1 MQTFIGIVIALIIFG
16 VLVLI
21 HEFGHFIVAVKNKV
35 TVNEFSIG
43 MGPRIYS
50 HVAKSG
56 TRYSLKL
63 LPLGGSCA
71 MLGEDEDSNEE
82 GSFNSKSIWARM
94 AIVFAGP
101 FFNFILA
108 FVLALIVIGAK
119 GIDKSYVTYVDEK
132 SPAYEAGLRV
142 GDKITKFNGAHA
154 TLGREIYL
162 EEYVNPLDGS
172 NISITFTRNGEK
184 KSITYKPSTQKK
196 AIVGMSYTTQD
207 TKATVEQVTKNSPM
221 AEAGVMAGDVVT
233 EIDGTKITTGS
244 DMAKY
249 ISEHPFGEKEV
260 NITLDRKGK
269 EIKVVLK
276 PKVTEIAD
284 RGFVYNLARE
294 KVSFGNVIKYSFTE
308 VRYEIATVLK
318 SLKMLVTGQVSANE
332 ISGPVGIVTVI
343 GDTYT
348 SAKSSGATVTIL
360 SLINLAIMLS
370 ANLGVMNLLP
380 IPALDGGRIFLY
392 LIEIIIGK
400 PIPKDKEGM
409 IHFVG
414 FVLLMALMVFLLFN
428 DIRKLI

>member
-1 MQTFIGIVIALIIFG
+1 MCIRDR
-16 VLVLI
+16 
-21 HEFGHFIVAVKNKV
+21 NKV

-142 GDKITKFNGAHA
+142 GDQITKFNGAHA

-184 KSITYKPSTQKK
+184 KSITYKMC
-196 AIVGMSYTTQD
+196 IRD
-207 TKATVEQVTKNSPM
+207 R
-221 AEAGVMAGDVVT
+221 
-233 EIDGTKITTGS
+233 
-244 DMAKY
+244 Y
-249 ISEHPFGEKEV
+249 IG
-260 NITLDRKGK
+260 G
-269 EIKVVLK
+269 
-276 PKVTEIAD
+276 
-284 RGFVYNLARE
+284 
-294 KVSFGNVIKYSFTE
+294 
-308 VRYEIATVLK
+308 
-318 SLKMLVTGQVSANE
+318 
-332 ISGPVGIVTVI
+332 
-343 GDTYT
+343 
-348 SAKSSGATVTIL
+348 
-360 SLINLAIMLS
+360 IMLS
-370 ANLGVMNLLP
+370 TYVVK
-380 IPALDGGRIFLY
+380 R
-392 LIEIIIGK
+392 
-400 PIPKDKEGM
+400 KDY
-409 IHFVG
+409 
-414 FVLLMALMVFLLFN
+414 
-428 DIRKLI
+428 